1 MTTTFDY
8 RTIFISDVHLGFRG
22 CRAEE
27 LAAFLK
33 RVKCER
39 VFLIGDIVDMWMLRQ
54 RWSWPSTHNQVIRRL
69 LKLARHGTSIIYVP
83 GNHDDALRSYSG
95 LDLGGIRIARQA
107 IHTLAD
113 GKRVLVT
120 HGDEYDLVI
129 QNSRLLA
136 LFGAWAYDHLVAL
149 NRFVNNVR
157 SLFGL
162 GRWSFSRIIKKR
174 VKSACTF
181 VSRFEE
187 ALTAQA
193 HRRGLDGVVCGHI
206 HEPRID
212 EHFID
217 GVAVLYANCGDWI
230 ERASALVEHHDG
242 RLEIIEVDQ
251 LLKSIGWT
259 PNVEEEIEI
268 LEQVEEGSHA
278 I

>member
-212 EHFID
+212 EQVID

-259 PNVEEEIEI
+259 HNVEEEIEI
-268 LEQVEEGSHA
+268 LEQVEEGIHA

>member
-268 LEQVEEGSHA
+268 LEQVEEGIHA